1 MSSQDQTPIA
11 ASTNGK
17 NDTPMSSTLVHSEK
31 LFSSS
36 SASSNVKSSRQNK
49 PSTLQKSQTSSKS
62 GNDKEVDVTE
72 SDADNISTA
81 SNGSDTIRVEDL
93 EIIKTIGTGTFARVC
108 LCRLR
113 NPSGN
118 NNNNNGKAMG
128 EAGTAHQQQQTPR
141 TSKYFAL
148 KILTMHDVIRLKQV
162 EHVKNEKN
170 ILMDIKHPFIIDL
183 VWHAKDN
190 KTFLYMI
197 FPYICGGEL
206 FSYLRSAGRFNAP
219 TSLFY
224 TCEIVSA
231 LEYLHSLSIVYRD
244 LKPENL
250 LLDREGHLKITDF
263 GFAKRITDRTW
274 TLCGTP
280 EYLAPEIIQSK
291 GHNKAVDWWALGILI
306 FEMLAGYPPFFDDN
320 PFGIYEKILS
330 GKIDWPRQIEP
341 VAKDLIKKLLVQ
353 DRTKRLGNMKNGS
366 DDVKRHRLF
375 KGIDWEEV
383 YQRKLKPPILPNV
396 GHEGDSRNYDD
407 YPESDWRKVPP
418 VTDRE
423 QRLFDD
429 F

>member
-49 PSTLQKSQTSSKS
+49 PSTMQKNQNSSKS
-62 GNDKEVDVTE
+62 GNDKDVDVTE

-128 EAGTAHQQQQTPR
+128 ETGTAHQQQQPTPR

-231 LEYLHSLSIVYRD
+231 LEYLHSLSIVYR
-244 LKPENL
+244 
-250 LLDREGHLKITDF
+250 
-263 GFAKRITDRTW
+263 
-274 TLCGTP
+274 
-280 EYLAPEIIQSK
+280 
-291 GHNKAVDWWALGILI
+291 
-306 FEMLAGYPPFFDDN
+306 
-320 PFGIYEKILS
+320 
-330 GKIDWPRQIEP
+330 
-341 VAKDLIKKLLVQ
+341 
-353 DRTKRLGNMKNGS
+353 
-366 DDVKRHRLF
+366 
-375 KGIDWEEV
+375 
-383 YQRKLKPPILPNV
+383 
-396 GHEGDSRNYDD
+396 
-407 YPESDWRKVPP
+407 
-418 VTDRE
+418 
-423 QRLFDD
+423 
-429 F
+429 

>member
-1 MSSQDQTPIA
+1 MQKT
-11 ASTNGK
+11 
-17 NDTPMSSTLVHSEK
+17 
-31 LFSSS
+31 
-36 SASSNVKSSRQNK
+36 QN
-49 PSTLQKSQTSSKS
+49 SSKS
-62 GNDKEVDVTE
+62 GNDKDVDVTE

-128 EAGTAHQQQQTPR
+128 ETGTANQQQPTPR
-141 TSKYFAL
+141 TTKYFAL

-231 LEYLHSLSIVYRD
+231 LEYLHSLSIVYR
-244 LKPENL
+244 
-250 LLDREGHLKITDF
+250 
-263 GFAKRITDRTW
+263 
-274 TLCGTP
+274 
-280 EYLAPEIIQSK
+280 
-291 GHNKAVDWWALGILI
+291 
-306 FEMLAGYPPFFDDN
+306 
-320 PFGIYEKILS
+320 
-330 GKIDWPRQIEP
+330 
-341 VAKDLIKKLLVQ
+341 
-353 DRTKRLGNMKNGS
+353 
-366 DDVKRHRLF
+366 
-375 KGIDWEEV
+375 
-383 YQRKLKPPILPNV
+383 
-396 GHEGDSRNYDD
+396 
-407 YPESDWRKVPP
+407 
-418 VTDRE
+418 
-423 QRLFDD
+423 
-429 F
+429 